1 MRKLTESEI
10 ELIQTSIRQKGLT
23 AAELIAE
30 IYDHYISHLENYPE
44 SEFETQLESL
54 DEKWTYAYCHKL
66 QSDLSK
72 TFRKLIY
79 KTQWKL
85 IKSYFSWPR
94 LLSTLVLLVL
104 LSLIITT
111 LESKTQTAI
120 LLFFPVLF
128 LGGFFFF
135 VFYRSRKKLKS
146 IKTIFDQPTL
156 DVHSVF
162 FQTFGFF
169 LSFPLHL
176 PNLLFNLPRFI
187 GFQDLISPMILNCL
201 SIGFCFTMII
211 YSLSCFEAWKV
222 KSKTAFI

>member
-10 ELIQTSIRQKGLT
+10 ELIQTSIQKKGLT

-30 IYDHYISHLENYPE
+30 IYDHYISHLENFPE

-72 TFRKLIY
+72 TFRKVIY
-79 KTQWKL
+79 KTQRDI

-94 LLSTLVLLVL
+94 LLSTLVLLVFL
-104 LSLIITT
+104 GLIITS
-111 LESKTQTAI
+111 LESKTQTGI
-120 LLFFPVLF
+120 LLISPVLF

-135 VFYRSRKKLKS
+135 LFFRSRKKLKS

-162 FQTFGFF
+162 FQTFGLS
-169 LSFPLHL
+169 LSFPINLA
-176 PNLLFNLPRFI
+176 NLLFNVPRFI
-187 GFQDLISPMILNCL
+187 GIQDFVSPLFLNCL
-201 SIGFCFTMII
+201 SLGFCFTMII
-211 YSLSCFEAWKV
+211 FSLSSYEAWKI
-222 KSKTAFI
+222 KFKTTYI